1 MQCKKTQHFNYL
13 QIKLPQTVVVN
24 VDKESDRNHVAEQH
38 PVCCPLETDTMW
50 KIVISSPWSQR
61 LNLVQLT
68 FSYDFP
74 STFSLLCL

>member
-1 MQCKKTQHFNYL
+1 MQCEKTQHFNYL

-38 PVCCPLETDTMW
+38 PDCCRQTRTPAWE
-50 KIVISSPWSQR
+50 IVISSPWSQH

>member
-50 KIVISSPWSQR
+50 KIVISSP
-61 LNLVQLT
+61 
-68 FSYDFP
+68 
-74 STFSLLCL
+74 